1 MDFNQILLFAGLG
14 LLALVILFALLGFL
28 VGLKRELKC
37 TVVFLILL
45 VLAWLVFG
53 NSGILLNISG
63 ELVSFVRGMLNME
76 ESADATLWETI
87 VEYLKSMEGLNLAP
101 LLVDGKETY
110 NLIYSICSAVATF
123 VLLLG
128 ATLLVVIITP
138 IIRLITCII
147 GLIIRGV
154 KRGKARRRAAA
165 GITDPEVKDEVDEE
179 AQDAVLV
186 LQGAE
191 KSNDVVVTLSENE
204 ISPKKK
210 TKKRIWG
217 AVVGALKCVFLLI
230 VLFAPISGIYSILKS
245 ASPETR
251 KLISDLVDGGGEKQ
265 TVSSETTTTDMV
277 FDLVDDYGK
286 SGLGKFIEGSSYFF
300 GNSFSTLLFDS
311 MANIQTEKQYIKLRE
326 ELIVFIKAVNE
337 LNGNIEVGTWT
348 DEEVSRALD
357 ALKDSKLLPEVM
369 PVAIEYAGEIEF
381 LKEALQ
387 NANQEANFLR
397 LRDIDWD
404 SDIETIL
411 DTVKEVYK
419 LDLFPLAEL
428 NYLTLDAN
436 ILADALAKLGE
447 TEFINQ
453 VFPIV
458 IRTAVKL
465 DMLKTYIGDYD
476 KVLNIDDID
485 WKQELVSLAKIYG
498 IFQQYGYTDL
508 NEITGAEM
516 KDLAKHVVVE
526 KFESTVNILGTLVD
540 MSLFSRVIIPLGQQ
554 GLDVFLGS
562 DDSEFKEFNDI
573 INLTSITQE
582 QWKADF
588 KSLVEI
594 GKLAISQL
602 NALSL
607 DPKEMDLTSPASIE
621 ALKVIVQKVFTLNI
635 LGDDQTKNDL
645 LLAAFK
651 KFDLFDEADLFYT
664 EYGTENRKSILDNVN
679 WNDVYENE
687 QLNIGEIHTIQNLID
702 LVGELAKLDSVDAK
716 NFTADIDALLNDDAA
731 VDILVS
737 VLEELVDSEL
747 TMQLLNPAV
756 NRYVLPITDK
766 YDDDH
771 LIKDIINE
779 IGPGTAVEEI
789 IKIVQAFKSAQNLG
803 LFKVSSDGLAALKY
817 EKVDDIKNI
826 INTIFDSKL
835 FEGYEGRIIRIILKA
850 TNLLDVE
857 KGLLNDIDYTG
868 EQEILISF
876 IDEVTP
882 ILTDENFKLVD
893 QEGNLN
899 LDLDYILEPNNF
911 KHIMKGLEIIIGTYD
926 IAYDDDD
933 KAMFTEKGGSNLIVA
948 LLPNIYARYGK
959 ELVPS
964 DFTELVELLDI
975 ENLTGEQ
982 LARDIRRLV
991 FIAGQLVEMD
1001 IQTLITGG
1009 SITYTNKLRNMYNI
1023 VDALLEIEMI
1033 KPKDSEIFAWVI
1045 NYAADKFQ
1053 DVIKLDK
1060 VTPEQFEDIKW
1071 REEGAI
1077 AKDVIRN
1084 IIKFLE
1090 SNKLTS
1096 TEELGDFIRN
1106 QGYLESSFVTETN
1119 ANVVIEILRGLV
1131 QLKTL
1136 ECLSPVFFQA
1146 VVNQLVEA
1154 GTIEDF
1160 WNGNITGSQLMEDI
1174 RSILTIVEIAVN
1186 QLDIITLWKDE
1197 FEGNINLP
1205 EATPV
1210 NEIIDTLFNMN
1221 LIKGYESTLV
1231 KFAVDKVLPENFP
1244 IDIKSIDFNEITDW
1258 DVESQMIQ
1266 TIVTNALTA
1275 LKDSGF
1281 VTVKDVLDF
1290 DVNDTDAIKDFAT
1303 SENSF
1308 SLANIV
1314 EALSTSQLVG
1324 KILDL
1329 GFDYALDKAGESL
1342 EMNLEFLKDL
1352 TDVELRED
1360 LSKISNILRS
1370 AANHSEVYNLL
1381 YPDTTK
1387 YNETNVSELV
1397 EVAKD
1402 ALTVIGELNILNKH
1416 VEELLSTGVN
1426 YALGKVEAL
1435 SGLAVTAE
1443 DFKNVDLS
1451 SDMAHMNAILDLAY
1465 AILSDNE
1472 ATTIK
1477 AAFDFKD
1484 EVLEDLTIL
1493 INDNNI
1499 TNAANILKEVAEI
1512 GIVNSVLPIAL
1523 DYGIDKVVEMG
1534 YDISF
1539 VKNVELT
1546 SEQLANDIVRIA
1558 NIIID
1563 AVNLHAVEIYN
1574 NNKPITEGFDEKYIT
1589 DIVEQLS
1596 QINIFRQVKSDWAA
1610 FVINFALDKVNIGFE
1625 KRYVAADF
1633 DNVKW
1638 GASKENAK
1646 VGLVNL
1652 VKAVEEIFF
1661 TDGISIDTITDFIEK
1676 EKYLE
1681 EGMISDAAIDYA
1693 SLALSNILSM
1703 DIINVVL
1710 PDAIKFGFD
1719 KVEELDIE
1727 IIKNLNIDKETLT
1740 IDGVDLNINADDLGN
1755 IMLKLGSVA
1764 KAALNFG
1771 ALEYLNTKD
1780 ITDID
1785 LTILSDAITALSE
1798 VSVFERQAGEWL
1810 ALITNVVTDM
1820 FNVDLTFEAA
1830 DFGDVNVAQSV
1841 EKLTEMLSGLNEVLK
1856 GLELNSLSEILDLAQ
1871 NFDQEALITRA
1882 NINDVI
1888 NSAVNAIQP
1897 IFEIEYLQAVLP
1909 KVAKF
1914 GLDYVPV
1921 EFYPVFIVKA
1931 INSDEYTGEMM
1942 GNDIS
1947 GILDIVKSVVNLNV
1961 IEIVKELLGYDYTP
1975 IASING
1981 SELETIV
1988 DSFVGLDIVK
1998 QFRTDIMALLVN
2010 EALEFAPIN
2019 LGKVYEAK
2027 DFEGINWSED
2037 KASAKQAVSSLA
2049 AVINEALADGISK
2062 ENVLN
2067 LIDRVKEKDYSIVS
2081 ESLIRN
2087 ALTFVQHVV
2096 EMNVIGVVLPDVIK
2110 FGFDKVES
2118 LNIAFIKN
2126 IKFDKENLTID
2137 TVDLNIS
2144 SKDLGN
2150 LVEKLADVAVA
2161 LYNFGALEY
2170 LETKDITNID
2180 LTILSDAIVAL
2191 SEVSVFERQAGEW
2204 LALITNVVTDMFNV
2218 DLTFEAADFGDVN
2231 VAQSV
2236 EKLTEVLKRGNNLLA
2251 QEIDGT
2257 QLNSLSNIMEI
2268 VRQYASTP
2276 LDLTTLDNFKELAK
2290 AVTAMV
2296 RPIFEIEYLQTVL
2309 PKVTKFGLDYVPL
2322 EYYPAFILKALNSG
2336 TLTGEMMTS
2345 DIITILDIID
2355 EAIDMDANVIYNKVT
2370 AKDYDFELKLDKVVN
2385 IISKIETIN
2394 VLTISYKDWAAIACN
2409 VVANIMKVD
2418 REVSV
2423 DDFAYMTDEMWSAD
2437 FEALREIIRNIDSL
2451 IKDNNFDTVQ
2461 NILDF
2466 ITNKEYLDNPA
2477 QYIHSDNAYAI
2488 IDIIEKVFGFN
2499 VLDSILTKVAS
2510 YALTTYVIGHTNL
2523 PDVEFIRDAIQR
2535 KDYVGKDMKEDVQ
2548 LLLGVLRNVVA
2559 FGALDYYCY
2568 NSIEE
2573 INLELLAEAVESLEN
2588 LKVYA
2593 ISKEQCLTV
2602 VLNEVY
2608 KMLQLDEEVGLITS
2622 AQAEGLFTNL
2632 AVVIRDLA
2640 EVLDNAHIVS
2650 TNDIVDFINNKEYMN
2665 GDYYNEPTLNSITKT
2680 LTDLTNISLLE
2691 VVSPAL
2697 ARWGM
2702 QKLNIEGL
2710 EFLVD
2715 AFDNKLFSGSELLS
2729 DIRIVVSII
2738 QNLIDFGVSDV
2749 IFNIELKSINS
2760 IYLENIVDA
2769 IYNLNVY
2776 MKLKADWLGYGLGM
2790 ALKAINVEV
2799 SAQDFEGILSDQEA
2813 FKEAIRNACSLAENL
2828 NIRCI
2833 SDVSAFLNDEAYY
2846 DKQTYNNTNLQYVQ
2860 NILVELVGTN
2870 IVKVIF
2876 PQLIDYAIDMAD
2888 DMKIDVS
2895 FISGSYTNADLAESD
2910 IPALINIVKYAR
2922 DFGALQFAKEQD
2934 ITDINVEYIK
2944 SIIAEL
2950 ENVKLFTLFRA
2961 EWLALGLNYVTP
2973 MMEFEVTANEF
2984 SQFTEEDW
2992 LHDNKLL
2999 QAIVDVIGEILENN
3013 NLTSYKQILDYV
3025 QNDLR
3030 DELLTEKIINE
3041 VNIDSVGKLLTNA
3054 LAIKV
3059 LETLFPNILSF
3070 GITKADELGFDVS
3083 FLDGTLTCEILK
3095 NDVDNLVAIAKAA
3108 LDFGAL
3114 EIYNT
3119 KTIDKIDLSYVV
3131 TILEQLD
3138 TLETLNIARAEWFA
3152 LGINKAFEML
3162 SIGDTVT
3169 AEELNTL
3176 AIDNDIKVLIQVV
3189 KDADTVLKDL
3199 HLETYG
3205 DIKDFIN
3212 SKGYTNAE
3220 LINDKVLTDIVNMVD
3235 DLINLSLLKVVLPI
3249 VAEWGLDQVN
3259 MEKLEFLDDAFT
3271 NHMFTGDELVA
3282 DLRTVVRVLRD
3293 AIAFGAADLITDTPL
3308 QTIESSY
3315 LEDII
3320 MAVEDLN
3327 VFNKL
3332 RAEWM
3337 GFGFGM
3343 LSGMIGTEITAT
3355 DFEGLTEANWLQ
3367 DNQALRDAVKT
3378 ICELAEKLDI
3388 RCLTDA
3394 MNFIGNEKYL
3404 ELEVVSD
3411 ENLNL
3416 VERVITKVLG
3426 THIVE
3431 AVYPYFLEFGTDKL
3445 DAMGYDITFINGV
3458 YTSNL
3463 LVEDISTLVRMAKSA
3478 RDFGALDYIKK
3489 NDISPLE
3496 LSYVRDVVSELE
3508 NLNLFTVDRA
3518 NWVSFGL
3525 NYVTPMLNFNVS
3537 AADFEDLTEAQWK
3550 ADNVTLQNI
3559 VMSLDKVLYEMQL
3572 SSVNEV
3578 IEYVML
3584 NLYVDGH
3591 NFTDGMFDG
3600 LGETLEQVASLN
3612 VLEVIFPNILVF
3624 AIDKTAEF
3632 NLDIEFLNGEMTLS
3646 HVKADAK
3653 GLLEIAK
3660 AAYNFGVL
3668 DMIWGRLPETLN
3680 LGYVDTVLTILGNLE
3695 TFKID
3700 EAKWT
3705 AAVINCGLTYAN
3717 FIDCVSDTDFADVD
3731 WDRENVTLREVV
3743 ENARIV
3749 LNMTNTTKTEKLVE
3763 LINRLTKGRFNN
3775 ELLEVSTLVQ
3785 IIDTV
3790 DSAVRSQIVE
3800 VLIPIF
3806 AQFGMDKAVDMG
3818 YDLRFLLDNASDEE
3832 LVEDIRSVLS
3842 ATRDLAEFNAVKI
3855 WLKGEVINY
3864 DQMSL
3869 VYSAITKLTSLNVFD
3884 EQGNQVVEFVCDL
3897 LEIDTAFLS
3906 DGTVIISQ
3914 EGEQIV
3920 NIIKELVVVAQVYDL
3935 YTIEDFT
3942 DFVNF
3947 AQKDSWSTIRDGF
3960 DEILLAAANILEIIA
3975 HDNLVSL
3982 AAFTVAEKYLAFD
3995 KYQGLVDIY
4004 NIYPEFEYL
4013 SSDLLNISV
4022 ALRSVS
4028 SLHIA
4033 KAIDGEIDYPF
4044 DNDEISYIILILT
4057 NLHYFN
4063 LDGRMAQILNR
4074 LDYLFPSIG
4083 FDQINGDNIDLD
4095 SDGLNLSKIYELFRQ
4110 IASREDFP
4118 IKNRADV
4125 ENGIKLDIKYFFIK
4139 SIFDKEMDMVDL
4151 YMDTTIYKETGPLIL
4166 LVLVPLLKNAAPDYW
4181 DALDLDNYDIDKI
4194 NNDVPLFKSI
4204 FETIMNRDPKA
4215 IANGTLDFAGLDADV
4230 NAIIDDLMKLE
4241 LLNGHMNDLVEL
4253 LLRDFVY
4260 GKKLG
4265 DVIIEPDTFNVADV
4279 EFRAD
4284 ASVLKEIVVK
4294 VFEVMKAENINSLQD
4309 FRKYSENFNYRQTIK
4324 NEEVL
4329 KGASDILEL
4338 LSTMTLVQFNI
4349 KQIYITYAVPQLEKR
4364 ELLEYV
4370 DYRDATNEEM
4380 IADLSVLASIIRTAA
4395 PLGIGE
4401 IIDGGDINYDQATEV
4416 QTILSL
4422 AGTLNYIK
4430 YNANALIEKLGTKVE
4445 SIIAYGA
4452 SYDTLDIAN
4461 DLELLGQAYAVVA
4474 YILDTGFA
4482 YRNINELK
4490 AMDIK
4495 TVVKF
4500 AYENAAVIA
4509 NAVDYLAQMS
4519 IVPYILPAVV
4529 EKGMDK
4535 LQGVLANVFSCI
4547 DPYSLT
4553 ISELAHDT
4561 IIISELL
4568 HNAVDANIF
4577 AYLRFESAEIP
4588 ASSAING
4595 MIQNIYDMY
4604 LFEGHYSEM
4613 ITTLLNEGQVD
4624 TTNIDLSAVDYDNE
4638 INYLQAVVTE
4648 IISMINEYGIKRYE
4662 EVKPELESYKKVLE
4676 NKDKEELARRIRN
4689 ALNRINVEHLVNIVE
4704 IIDESTIIDQ
4714 LVIPLYNLVFD
4725 KAMPERIKQYLDITG
4740 YETSDVESDTHLFA
4754 LGLRSLYESGIHK
4767 EVLNNVHVG
4776 DGCVP
4781 YLQDAVR
4788 YFAQLRILDMKKQ
4801 DLVGLVGELINKDLS
4816 DLDISSVDLAYD
4828 ADIIIN
4834 VMDDIY
4840 KAYSGTNR
4848 GRMQF
4853 SMLGDTETMTAI
4865 INIYAALLDTQ
4876 LGRIAIPYVAHKS
4889 VSNAPA
4895 YDNQFK
4901 NQILSLCDDTV
4912 DALYALLAMGAFSN
4926 NGIDFTDK
4934 ALTDRVFN
4942 VVYRNFTL
4950 GEYQK
4955 YFDRFVANAYVY
4967 GVIPLNHSILSNAN
4981 EINAIRSIQNAIKT
4995 FSNKY
5000 SSKLKNIDAA
5010 LIQDQAFEDDVT
5022 NLFKELLQSDFIAQI
5037 FMSVM
5042 NGTSQVLTEGCG
5054 KIALFEGMTNEE
5066 FVNVALPEIFDIMG
5080 YALDLRDESNNGFNY
5095 KNTEAI
5101 SKLVHVIVDSRIMGG
5116 HIDELLTAVLKS
5128 GLQINIDKQEL
5139 IDANIDYKQE
5149 ADYLERFLQKI
5160 DAQLQVVDLKDSNSV
5175 LSNDFLRDASIAG
5188 RELVDSKVLKV
5199 IIKPLMNKVINKIG
5213 TTNDTFNFMINA
5225 LNDPNY
5231 TNEDAMSDYVKVL
5244 NIIDEAVEI
5253 NFFDTIDYKNL
5264 SGHIGTLLNNLFS
5277 MNAVKGSEEEV
5288 MRTILNKLTFVDT
5301 TDIDLSNVTDWDAE
5315 FALFVE
5321 MIEALAE
5328 VCADDAF
5335 DIDNVTTE
5343 TLKVKSVQTK
5353 FVAYVDSAS
5362 KSHVGRELFKK
5373 LYREKVYDNLSEDQQ
5388 KVANFDEI
5396 EPEKWAKEVE
5406 EIFELFNVIG
5416 AENFD
5421 ARKIKASE
5429 ALTVYDILFGLNGK
5443 DGIEGIKND
5452 KITWLEKFIT
5462 YIPTAGDGSFGVD
5475 MSLINDGNVD
5485 AEIESI
5491 RAIIVE
5497 LTTYVVDPDQNPVTS
5512 VEYRDIITSKDYEQ
5526 LGTTLITLGH
5536 SIIMRNILLGM
5547 IGDSITNNSD
5557 DSALFNLKKLTT
5569 DEFWYQ
5575 YDNKAYDESFWDDE
5589 EFMTL
5594 AILIAS
5600 ANAYDIKVNCDI
5612 TTMNLGNDYPN
5623 VKEYNNVRGGNA
5635 SSTEAFPSQL
5645 NGSNNVGLR
5654 QFLQLINVS
5663 KVFGLS
5669 SFDGEDGIIAD
5680 VFAEKGIETP
5690 ERSFG
5695 TVTDWDEEII
5705 DLTDAI
5711 KVLRDKG
5718 LLGEGASISAAMR
5731 EMNDEALDTFL
5742 RQLIKSEIM
5751 RPTVAGYVHKALIVI
5766 MRSFSGGY
5774 ITEEQA
5780 VDLIEKNY
5788 IWLHKQ
5794 AKKEFPLASE
5804 EEYDAQIS
5812 KIVLLMKDPTSLL
5825 E

>member
-465 DMLKTYIGDYD
+465 DMLKIYIGDYD

-702 LVGELAKLDSVDAK
+702 LVGELAKLDSVDTK
-716 NFTADIDALLNDDAA
+716 NFTVDIDALLNDDTA

-756 NRYVLPITDK
+756 NRYVLPITDE

-789 IKIVQAFKSAQNLG
+789 IKIVKAFKSAQNLG

-933 KAMFTEKGGSNLIVA
+933 KAIFTEKGGSNLIVA

-1009 SITYTNKLRNMYNI
+1009 SITYTNKLRNIYNI
-1023 VDALLEIEMI
+1023 IDALLEIEMI

-1451 SDMAHMNAILDLAY
+1451 SDMAHMNAILDLVY

-1484 EVLEDLTIL
+1484 EVLEDLTVL

-1681 EGMISDAAIDYA
+1681 EGMINDAAIDYA

-1785 LTILSDAITALSE
+1785 LTILSDAI
-1798 VSVFERQAGEWL
+1798 
-1810 ALITNVVTDM
+1810 
-1820 FNVDLTFEAA
+1820 
-1830 DFGDVNVAQSV
+1830 
-1841 EKLTEMLSGLNEVLK
+1841 
-1856 GLELNSLSEILDLAQ
+1856 
-1871 NFDQEALITRA
+1871 
-1882 NINDVI
+1882 
-1888 NSAVNAIQP
+1888 
-1897 IFEIEYLQAVLP
+1897 
-1909 KVAKF
+1909 
-1914 GLDYVPV
+1914 
-1921 EFYPVFIVKA
+1921 
-1931 INSDEYTGEMM
+1931 
-1942 GNDIS
+1942 
-1947 GILDIVKSVVNLNV
+1947 
-1961 IEIVKELLGYDYTP
+1961 
-1975 IASING
+1975 
-1981 SELETIV
+1981 
-1988 DSFVGLDIVK
+1988 
-1998 QFRTDIMALLVN
+1998 
-2010 EALEFAPIN
+2010 
-2019 LGKVYEAK
+2019 
-2027 DFEGINWSED
+2027 
-2037 KASAKQAVSSLA
+2037 
-2049 AVINEALADGISK
+2049 
-2062 ENVLN
+2062 
-2067 LIDRVKEKDYSIVS
+2067 
-2081 ESLIRN
+2081 
-2087 ALTFVQHVV
+2087 
-2096 EMNVIGVVLPDVIK
+2096 
-2110 FGFDKVES
+2110 
-2118 LNIAFIKN
+2118 
-2126 IKFDKENLTID
+2126 
-2137 TVDLNIS
+2137 
-2144 SKDLGN
+2144 
-2150 LVEKLADVAVA
+2150 
-2161 LYNFGALEY
+2161 
-2170 LETKDITNID
+2170 
-2180 LTILSDAIVAL
+2180 VAL

-2236 EKLTEVLKRGNNLLA
+2236 EKLTEVLTRGNNLLA

-2499 VLDSILTKVAS
+2499 VLDPILTKVAS

-2608 KMLQLDEEVGLITS
+2608 KMLQLDEEVDLITS

-2640 EVLDNAHIVS
+2640 EVLDNAHIFS

-2790 ALKAINVEV
+2790 ALKSINVEV

-3108 LDFGAL
+3108 LDFGTL

-3343 LSGMIGTEITAT
+3343 LSEMIGTEITAT

-3508 NLNLFTVDRA
+3508 NLNLFTIDRA

-3717 FIDCVSDTDFADVD
+3717 FIDRVSDTDFADVD

-3855 WLKGEVINY
+3855 WLKGEVIDY

-4044 DNDEISYIILILT
+4044 DSDEISYIILILT

-4452 SYDTLDIAN
+4452 SYDTLDIAH

-4638 INYLQAVVTE
+4638 IAYLQAVVTE

-5101 SKLVHVIVDSRIMGG
+5101 SKLVHAIVDSRIMGG

-5373 LYREKVYDNLSEDQQ
+5373 LYKEKVYDNLSEDQQ

-5635 SSTEAFPSQL
+5635 SSTEAFPSQVS
-5645 NGSNNVGLR
+5645 GSNNVGLR

-5669 SFDGEDGIIAD
+5669 SLDGEDGIIAD

>member
-702 LVGELAKLDSVDAK
+702 LVGELAKLDSVDTK
-716 NFTADIDALLNDDAA
+716 NFTVDIDALLNDDTA

-756 NRYVLPITDK
+756 NRYVLPITDE

-789 IKIVQAFKSAQNLG
+789 IKIVKAFKSAQNLG

-933 KAMFTEKGGSNLIVA
+933 KAIFTEKGGSNLIVA

-1416 VEELLSTGVN
+1416 VGELLSTGVN

-1484 EVLEDLTIL
+1484 EVLEDLTVL

-1681 EGMISDAAIDYA
+1681 EGMINDAAIDYA

-1785 LTILSDAITALSE
+1785 LTILSDAIT
-1798 VSVFERQAGEWL
+1798 
-1810 ALITNVVTDM
+1810 
-1820 FNVDLTFEAA
+1820 
-1830 DFGDVNVAQSV
+1830 
-1841 EKLTEMLSGLNEVLK
+1841 
-1856 GLELNSLSEILDLAQ
+1856 
-1871 NFDQEALITRA
+1871 
-1882 NINDVI
+1882 
-1888 NSAVNAIQP
+1888 
-1897 IFEIEYLQAVLP
+1897 
-1909 KVAKF
+1909 
-1914 GLDYVPV
+1914 
-1921 EFYPVFIVKA
+1921 
-1931 INSDEYTGEMM
+1931 
-1942 GNDIS
+1942 
-1947 GILDIVKSVVNLNV
+1947 
-1961 IEIVKELLGYDYTP
+1961 
-1975 IASING
+1975 
-1981 SELETIV
+1981 
-1988 DSFVGLDIVK
+1988 
-1998 QFRTDIMALLVN
+1998 
-2010 EALEFAPIN
+2010 
-2019 LGKVYEAK
+2019 
-2027 DFEGINWSED
+2027 
-2037 KASAKQAVSSLA
+2037 
-2049 AVINEALADGISK
+2049 
-2062 ENVLN
+2062 
-2067 LIDRVKEKDYSIVS
+2067 
-2081 ESLIRN
+2081 
-2087 ALTFVQHVV
+2087 
-2096 EMNVIGVVLPDVIK
+2096 
-2110 FGFDKVES
+2110 
-2118 LNIAFIKN
+2118 
-2126 IKFDKENLTID
+2126 
-2137 TVDLNIS
+2137 
-2144 SKDLGN
+2144 
-2150 LVEKLADVAVA
+2150 
-2161 LYNFGALEY
+2161 
-2170 LETKDITNID
+2170 
-2180 LTILSDAIVAL
+2180 AL

-2608 KMLQLDEEVGLITS
+2608 KMLQLDEEVDLITS

-2640 EVLDNAHIVS
+2640 EVLDNAHIFS

-2729 DIRIVVSII
+2729 DIRTVVSII

-2813 FKEAIRNACSLAENL
+2813 FKAAIRNACSLAENL

-2973 MMEFEVTANEF
+2973 MMEFEVTTNEF

-3030 DELLTEKIINE
+3030 EELLTEKIINE

-3282 DLRTVVRVLRD
+3282 DLRTVVRILRD

-3717 FIDCVSDTDFADVD
+3717 FIDRVSDTDFADVD

-3982 AAFTVAEKYLAFD
+3982 AAFTVVEKYLAFD

-4022 ALRSVS
+4022 ALRYVS

-4125 ENGIKLDIKYFFIK
+4125 ENGIKLNIKYFFIK
-4139 SIFDKEMDMVDL
+4139 SIFDKEMDMIDL

-4816 DLDISSVDLAYD
+4816 DFDISSVDLAYD

-5101 SKLVHVIVDSRIMGG
+5101 SKLVHAIVDSRIMGG

-5669 SFDGEDGIIAD
+5669 CFDGEDGIIAD

>member
-702 LVGELAKLDSVDAK
+702 LVGELAKLDSVDTK
-716 NFTADIDALLNDDAA
+716 NFTVDIDALLNDDTA

-756 NRYVLPITDK
+756 NRYVLPITDE

-789 IKIVQAFKSAQNLG
+789 IKIVKAFKSAQNLG

-933 KAMFTEKGGSNLIVA
+933 KAIFTEKGGSNLIVA

-1009 SITYTNKLRNMYNI
+1009 SITYTNKLRNIYNI
-1023 VDALLEIEMI
+1023 IDALLEIEMI

-1416 VEELLSTGVN
+1416 VGELLSTGVN

-1484 EVLEDLTIL
+1484 EVLEDLTVL

-1681 EGMISDAAIDYA
+1681 EGMINDAAIDYA

-1771 ALEYLNTKD
+1771 ALEYL
-1780 ITDID
+1780 
-1785 LTILSDAITALSE
+1785 
-1798 VSVFERQAGEWL
+1798 
-1810 ALITNVVTDM
+1810 
-1820 FNVDLTFEAA
+1820 
-1830 DFGDVNVAQSV
+1830 
-1841 EKLTEMLSGLNEVLK
+1841 
-1856 GLELNSLSEILDLAQ
+1856 
-1871 NFDQEALITRA
+1871 
-1882 NINDVI
+1882 
-1888 NSAVNAIQP
+1888 
-1897 IFEIEYLQAVLP
+1897 
-1909 KVAKF
+1909 
-1914 GLDYVPV
+1914 
-1921 EFYPVFIVKA
+1921 
-1931 INSDEYTGEMM
+1931 
-1942 GNDIS
+1942 
-1947 GILDIVKSVVNLNV
+1947 
-1961 IEIVKELLGYDYTP
+1961 
-1975 IASING
+1975 
-1981 SELETIV
+1981 
-1988 DSFVGLDIVK
+1988 
-1998 QFRTDIMALLVN
+1998 
-2010 EALEFAPIN
+2010 
-2019 LGKVYEAK
+2019 
-2027 DFEGINWSED
+2027 
-2037 KASAKQAVSSLA
+2037 
-2049 AVINEALADGISK
+2049 
-2062 ENVLN
+2062 
-2067 LIDRVKEKDYSIVS
+2067 
-2081 ESLIRN
+2081 
-2087 ALTFVQHVV
+2087 
-2096 EMNVIGVVLPDVIK
+2096 
-2110 FGFDKVES
+2110 
-2118 LNIAFIKN
+2118 
-2126 IKFDKENLTID
+2126 
-2137 TVDLNIS
+2137 
-2144 SKDLGN
+2144 
-2150 LVEKLADVAVA
+2150 
-2161 LYNFGALEY
+2161 
-2170 LETKDITNID
+2170 ETKDITNID
-2180 LTILSDAIVAL
+2180 LTILSDAITAL

-3282 DLRTVVRVLRD
+3282 DLRTVVRILRD

-3431 AVYPYFLEFGTDKL
+3431 AVYPYFLEFGTSKL

-3717 FIDCVSDTDFADVD
+3717 FIDRVSDTDFADVD
-3731 WDRENVTLREVV
+3731 WDRENLTLREVV

-4166 LVLVPLLKNAAPDYW
+4166 LVLVPLLKNASPDYW

-4452 SYDTLDIAN
+4452 SYDTLDIAH

-4638 INYLQAVVTE
+4638 IAYLQAVVTE

-5101 SKLVHVIVDSRIMGG
+5101 SKLVHAIVDSRIMGG

>member
-756 NRYVLPITDK
+756 NRYVLPITDE

-789 IKIVQAFKSAQNLG
+789 IKIVKAFKSAQNLG

-933 KAMFTEKGGSNLIVA
+933 KAIFTEKGGSNLIVA

-1484 EVLEDLTIL
+1484 EVLEDLTVL

-1681 EGMISDAAIDYA
+1681 EGMINDAAIDYA

-1841 EKLTEMLSGLNEVLK
+1841 EKLTEVL
-1856 GLELNSLSEILDLAQ
+1856 
-1871 NFDQEALITRA
+1871 T
-1882 NINDVI
+1882 
-1888 NSAVNAIQP
+1888 
-1897 IFEIEYLQAVLP
+1897 
-1909 KVAKF
+1909 
-1914 GLDYVPV
+1914 
-1921 EFYPVFIVKA
+1921 
-1931 INSDEYTGEMM
+1931 
-1942 GNDIS
+1942 
-1947 GILDIVKSVVNLNV
+1947 
-1961 IEIVKELLGYDYTP
+1961 
-1975 IASING
+1975 
-1981 SELETIV
+1981 
-1988 DSFVGLDIVK
+1988 
-1998 QFRTDIMALLVN
+1998 
-2010 EALEFAPIN
+2010 
-2019 LGKVYEAK
+2019 
-2027 DFEGINWSED
+2027 
-2037 KASAKQAVSSLA
+2037 
-2049 AVINEALADGISK
+2049 
-2062 ENVLN
+2062 
-2067 LIDRVKEKDYSIVS
+2067 
-2081 ESLIRN
+2081 
-2087 ALTFVQHVV
+2087 
-2096 EMNVIGVVLPDVIK
+2096 
-2110 FGFDKVES
+2110 
-2118 LNIAFIKN
+2118 
-2126 IKFDKENLTID
+2126 
-2137 TVDLNIS
+2137 
-2144 SKDLGN
+2144 
-2150 LVEKLADVAVA
+2150 
-2161 LYNFGALEY
+2161 
-2170 LETKDITNID
+2170 
-2180 LTILSDAIVAL
+2180 
-2191 SEVSVFERQAGEW
+2191 
-2204 LALITNVVTDMFNV
+2204 
-2218 DLTFEAADFGDVN
+2218 
-2231 VAQSV
+2231 
-2236 EKLTEVLKRGNNLLA
+2236 RGNNLLA

-2608 KMLQLDEEVGLITS
+2608 KMLQLDEEVDLITS

-3030 DELLTEKIINE
+3030 EELLTEKIINE

-3282 DLRTVVRVLRD
+3282 DLRTVVRILRD

-3343 LSGMIGTEITAT
+3343 LSEMIGTEITAT

-3717 FIDCVSDTDFADVD
+3717 FIDRVSDTDFADVD

-4638 INYLQAVVTE
+4638 IAYLQAVVTE

-5101 SKLVHVIVDSRIMGG
+5101 SKLVHAIVDSRIMGG

-5373 LYREKVYDNLSEDQQ
+5373 LYKEKVYDNLSEDQQ

-5547 IGDSITNNSD
+5547 ICDSITNNSD

>member
-1681 EGMISDAAIDYA
+1681 EGMINDAAIDYA

-1780 ITDID
+1780 ITD
-1785 LTILSDAITALSE
+1785 
-1798 VSVFERQAGEWL
+1798 
-1810 ALITNVVTDM
+1810 
-1820 FNVDLTFEAA
+1820 
-1830 DFGDVNVAQSV
+1830 
-1841 EKLTEMLSGLNEVLK
+1841 
-1856 GLELNSLSEILDLAQ
+1856 
-1871 NFDQEALITRA
+1871 
-1882 NINDVI
+1882 
-1888 NSAVNAIQP
+1888 
-1897 IFEIEYLQAVLP
+1897 
-1909 KVAKF
+1909 
-1914 GLDYVPV
+1914 
-1921 EFYPVFIVKA
+1921 
-1931 INSDEYTGEMM
+1931 
-1942 GNDIS
+1942 
-1947 GILDIVKSVVNLNV
+1947 
-1961 IEIVKELLGYDYTP
+1961 
-1975 IASING
+1975 
-1981 SELETIV
+1981 
-1988 DSFVGLDIVK
+1988 
-1998 QFRTDIMALLVN
+1998 
-2010 EALEFAPIN
+2010 
-2019 LGKVYEAK
+2019 
-2027 DFEGINWSED
+2027 
-2037 KASAKQAVSSLA
+2037 
-2049 AVINEALADGISK
+2049 
-2062 ENVLN
+2062 
-2067 LIDRVKEKDYSIVS
+2067 
-2081 ESLIRN
+2081 
-2087 ALTFVQHVV
+2087 
-2096 EMNVIGVVLPDVIK
+2096 
-2110 FGFDKVES
+2110 
-2118 LNIAFIKN
+2118 
-2126 IKFDKENLTID
+2126 
-2137 TVDLNIS
+2137 
-2144 SKDLGN
+2144 
-2150 LVEKLADVAVA
+2150 
-2161 LYNFGALEY
+2161 
-2170 LETKDITNID
+2170 ID

-2640 EVLDNAHIVS
+2640 EVLDNAHIFS

-2729 DIRIVVSII
+2729 DIRTVVSII

-2813 FKEAIRNACSLAENL
+2813 FKAAIRNACSLAENL

-2973 MMEFEVTANEF
+2973 MMEFEVTTNEF

-3030 DELLTEKIINE
+3030 EELLTEKIINE

-3282 DLRTVVRVLRD
+3282 DLRTVVRILRD

-3717 FIDCVSDTDFADVD
+3717 FIDRVSDTDFADVD

-3982 AAFTVAEKYLAFD
+3982 AAFTVVEKYLAFD

-4022 ALRSVS
+4022 ALRYVS

-4125 ENGIKLDIKYFFIK
+4125 ENGIKLNIKYFFIK
-4139 SIFDKEMDMVDL
+4139 SIFDKEMDMIDL

-4452 SYDTLDIAN
+4452 SYDTLDIAH

-4577 AYLRFESAEIP
+4577 AYLRFESAEIS

-4816 DLDISSVDLAYD
+4816 DFDISSVDLAYD

-5101 SKLVHVIVDSRIMGG
+5101 SKLVHAIVDSRIMGG

-5315 FALFVE
+5315 FASFVE

-5443 DGIEGIKND
+5443 DGIEEIKND

-5669 SFDGEDGIIAD
+5669 SLDGEDGIIAD